1 MPPIRTALLA
11 LSLAPAAPGQD
22 GGMLPR
28 WQVEE
33 LSATIVKNLE
43 SLNTV
48 VTRLGQVEWTQNG
61 APPAYIEQHQTLVN
75 ELAQLKLAAEALG
88 RQPEKLTYAVDTYLW
103 LDRTE
108 ALLASIGTA
117 VRRYYNPAV
126 ADLIDSARSRHSG
139 STLQVQQYM
148 RQLAVHVEESM
159 EVAHREAQ
167 RCRGELFSRPGSR

>member
-1 MPPIRTALLA
+1 
-11 LSLAPAAPGQD
+11 
-22 GGMLPR
+22 MLPR

-33 LSATIVKNLE
+33 LSTTVVKNLE

-48 VTRLGQVEWTQNG
+48 VTRLRQVDWTKNG
-61 APPAYIEQHQTLVN
+61 APPAYAEQHQTLVN

-88 RQPEKLTYAVDTYLW
+88 RRPEKLTYAVDTYLW
-103 LDRTE
+103 LDRTGS
-108 ALLASIGTA
+108 LLASVAAA

-126 ADLIDSARSRHSG
+126 ADLIDSARSRHAD

-148 RQLAVHVEESM
+148 RQLAVHVEDSM

-167 RCRGELFSRPGSR
+167 RCRGELVARPASR